1 MDVHE
6 NLPEGVTAADVAHAH
21 AANLAKQDAHR
32 VKYVKY
38 WVDEK
43 ERNAF
48 CLVDAPDADAAIRL
62 HREAHGL
69 VADSIFE
76 GVEGASS
83 FLVSTWLEHRA
94 RSLRSR
100 RPRSRRRGLRTR
112 QPGGGSCTRPHYC
125 AAGLVR
131 PKLRAKSSSRPVRSS
146 PPATHHQP

>member
-1 MDVHE
+1 MPFLNMDVHE

-43 ERNAF
+43 ERKAF

-69 VADSIFE
+69 VADRIFE

-83 FLVSTWLEHRA
+83 FLVSTWVEHRA
-94 RSLRSR
+94 RSLRA
-100 RPRSRRRGLRTR
+100 RRRRRYWCDG
-112 QPGGGSCTRPHYC
+112 PM
-125 AAGLVR
+125 ANV
-131 PKLRAKSSSRPVRSS
+131 S
-146 PPATHHQP
+146 P